1 VYDGFT
7 GVVTQP
13 IQGYK
18 EEGRMGLYKG
28 IGKGLGGILIKP
40 FAGMNQFHDSCS
52 RYPFNIRGLNQA
64 YVNVL

>member
-1 VYDGFT
+1 MYDGFT

-18 EEGRMGLYKG
+18 EEGRIGLYKG

-40 FAGMNQFHDSCS
+40 FAGMN
-52 RYPFNIRGLNQA
+52 
-64 YVNVL
+64 